1 MWHKLQRDYITWKIQ
16 GLRKP
21 RFPIDESSKDN
32 QKMDQLH
39 KLRKLYRLKN
49 IERANSVLS
58 RKESSAEHTWSCLLL
73 ADYFLS
79 QVKNSQIKASK
90 DKSNQDKDQTKDK
103 KLDRLKIYE
112 LLLYHDLIEI
122 EAGDI
127 PIHHVE
133 ERKHKQEKEQKA
145 FASMKKQFPEV
156 LKEKFSHLFQEFE
169 DQKTPEAKFA
179 RAVDRIDAL
188 IHELDYKKDWKGWNE
203 AKVRQFYQE
212 EIKDVPIIKAAFE
225 QILSY
230 AREQGYFNL

>member
-1 MWHKLQRDYITWKIQ
+1 
-16 GLRKP
+16 
-21 RFPIDESSKDN
+21 
-32 QKMDQLH
+32 MDQIH

-49 IERANSVLS
+49 IERANTVLS
-58 RKESSAEHTWSCLLL
+58 RKESSAEHSWSCLLL

-79 QVKNSQIKASK
+79 QVKNSQIKE
-90 DKSNQDKDQTKDK
+90 DQDKN
-103 KLDRLKIYE
+103 LDRLKIYE

-145 FASMKKQFPEV
+145 FASIKEQFPEV
-156 LKEKFSHLFQEFE
+156 LKEKFSRLFQEFE
-169 DQKTPEAKFA
+169 EQKTFEAKFA

-203 AKVRQFYQE
+203 AMVRQFYQE
-212 EIKDVPIIKAAFE
+212 EIKDVPMIKAAFE
-225 QILSY
+225 KIISY
-230 AREQGYFNL
+230 AQKQGYFTL

>member
-1 MWHKLQRDYITWKIQ
+1 M
-16 GLRKP
+16 
-21 RFPIDESSKDN
+21 N
-32 QKMDQLH
+32 QIH

-49 IERANSVLS
+49 IERANTVLS

-79 QVKNSQIKASK
+79 QVKNSQIQKDK
-90 DKSNQDKDQTKDK
+90 NNRNNGEDDDKSNNKDK

-145 FASMKKQFPEV
+145 FVIMKEQFPEA
-156 LKEKFSHLFQEFE
+156 LKDKFSRLFQEFE
-169 DQKTPEAKFA
+169 AQKTPEAKFA

-203 AKVRQFYQE
+203 AKVRQFYLE
-212 EIKDVPIIKAAFE
+212 EIKDVPIIKASFE
-225 QILSY
+225 QIISY
-230 AREQGYFNL
+230 AREQGYFFS

>member
-1 MWHKLQRDYITWKIQ
+1 
-16 GLRKP
+16 
-21 RFPIDESSKDN
+21 
-32 QKMDQLH
+32 MDQIH

-49 IERANSVLS
+49 IERANTILS
-58 RKESSAEHTWSCLLL
+58 RKESSAEHSWSCLLL

-79 QVKNSQIKASK
+79 QVKNSQIKEDK
-90 DKSNQDKDQTKDK
+90 DKSNRDQGESNNKDK
-103 KLDRLKIYE
+103 NLDRLKIYE

-133 ERKHKQEKEQKA
+133 ERKHKQEKELKA
-145 FASMKKQFPEV
+145 FASMKEQFPEV
-156 LKEKFSHLFQEFE
+156 LKEKFSRLFQEFE
-169 DQKTPEAKFA
+169 EQKTPEAKFA

-212 EIKDVPIIKAAFE
+212 EIKDVPMIKAAFE

-230 AREQGYFNL
+230 AREQGYLTL

>member
-1 MWHKLQRDYITWKIQ
+1 
-16 GLRKP
+16 
-21 RFPIDESSKDN
+21 
-32 QKMDQLH
+32 MDQLH

-49 IERANSVLS
+49 IERANTVLS

-79 QVKNSQIKASK
+79 QVKNSQTKN
-90 DKSNQDKDQTKDK
+90 NQNK
-103 KLDRLKIYE
+103 KLDRLKVYE

-145 FASMKKQFPEV
+145 FASMKEQFPEV
-156 LKEKFSHLFQEFE
+156 LKEKFSRLFQEFE
-169 DQKTPEAKFA
+169 EQKTSEAKFA

-212 EIKDVPIIKAAFE
+212 EIKNVPIIKAAFE
-225 QILSY
+225 KIISY
-230 AREQGYFNL
+230 AQKQGYFTS

>member
-1 MWHKLQRDYITWKIQ
+1 
-16 GLRKP
+16 
-21 RFPIDESSKDN
+21 
-32 QKMDQLH
+32 MDQIH

-49 IERANSVLS
+49 IERANTVLS
-58 RKESSAEHTWSCLLL
+58 RKESSAEHSWSCLLL

-79 QVKNSQIKASK
+79 QVKNSQIKEDK
-90 DKSNQDKDQTKDK
+90 DKSNRDQGESNNKDK
-103 KLDRLKIYE
+103 NLDRLKIYE

-133 ERKHKQEKEQKA
+133 ERKHKQEKELKA
-145 FASMKKQFPEV
+145 FASMKEQFPEV
-156 LKEKFSHLFQEFE
+156 LKEKFSRLFQEFE
-169 DQKTPEAKFA
+169 EQKTPEAKFA

-212 EIKDVPIIKAAFE
+212 EIKDVPMIKAAFE

-230 AREQGYFNL
+230 AREQGYLTL